1 MVREKK
7 RLRAQAAKSVDR
19 APVPCPYASAFR
31 TPATPRKESVGSVHF
46 GASQNAAPQSLM
58 DSPLANPKTIA
69 SAATNTAE
77 DVWVNCDSCKKWR
90 KMPLGSEIDTAKSF
104 VCMLNNITCETPEEV
119 CAEEKFVYYNDA
131 DNGGLQ
137 RRLTT
142 TPTMGEILSITTTPT
157 MRGTIKVQR
166 VGGVMCTEFNPGM
179 WHKTNSLKCLL
190 DGFASKEIISVDTKD
205 GCKPM
210 PFFTVNNKAFSHIQ
224 VHDPEQ
230 FYSLLCHYVTRSC
243 LYMNKRQFSERPD
256 GRIFNLFNDLGFK
269 SRAENFLPA
278 KSIKGKKVCM
288 WVCARACVSFKHIDV
303 RVCMRMLMGGVCA
316 RRMCTGGIWRHGMW
330 ERRLDRHLPN
340 VPKIYSPGPPPVPPS
355 ARRRGASQSC
365 RAPSGYIPIK
375 DERNRAAAGMNRR
388 FV

>member
-19 APVPCPYASAFR
+19 APVPCPYASAFQ

-58 DSPLANPKTIA
+58 DSPLANPKPIA

-104 VCMLNNITCETPEEV
+104 VCMLNNVTCETPEEV
-119 CAEEKFVYYNDA
+119 CAEEKFVYYNDT

-142 TPTMGEILSITTTPT
+142 TPAMGEILSITTTPT

-278 KSIKGKKVCM
+278 KSIKGKKDVY
-288 WVCARACVSFKHIDV
+288 WWDLETWNVGKAARSASTERTKNLQPRLVPVDTDVFPFPFYDFGHTHSLDHEQVLIDDV
-303 RVCMRMLMGGVCA
+303 MSSIR
-316 RRMCTGGIWRHGMW
+316 I
-330 ERRLDRHLPN
+330 
-340 VPKIYSPGPPPVPPS
+340 
-355 ARRRGASQSC
+355 
-365 RAPSGYIPIK
+365 
-375 DERNRAAAGMNRR
+375 
-388 FV
+388 